1 MATSVEYERA
11 IATLQW
17 EELRSL
23 WENIEQGNTTPDWE
37 PGKAFEYLVLRAFQ
51 LDGATVRYPYRVRLF
66 EENVE
71 QIDGAVYCSGLSC
84 IVESK
89 DWAKDVDIEPI
100 AKLRNQL
107 SRRPASTVGLVF
119 SRKGFTNPA
128 RTLVAF
134 SAQSTI
140 LLWNGEEIQYSLEQE
155 KIREFLMSKYRACV
169 EEGIP
174 DFDFRGVV

>member
-11 IATLQW
+11 IAALQW

-51 LDGATVRYPYRVRLF
+51 LDRATVRYPYSVKLF

-84 IVESK
+84 IIESK
-89 DWAKDVDIEPI
+89 DWAKDVDIGPI

-107 SRRPASTVGLVF
+107 LRRPPSTVGLVF
-119 SRKGFTNPA
+119 SRTDFTNPA
-128 RTLVAF
+128 RKLLTF
-134 SAQSTI
+134 SAQPTI
-140 LLWNGEEIQYSLEQE
+140 LLWTGNELKYSLEQE
-155 KIREFLMSKYRACV
+155 KMCEYLTYKYRACV

-174 DFDFRGVV
+174 DFDFREVV